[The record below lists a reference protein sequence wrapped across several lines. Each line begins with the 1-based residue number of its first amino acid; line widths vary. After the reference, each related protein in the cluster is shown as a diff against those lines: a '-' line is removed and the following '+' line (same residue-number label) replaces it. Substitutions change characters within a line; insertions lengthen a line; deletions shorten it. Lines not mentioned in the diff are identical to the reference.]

1 MEHDLSPA
9 TLAGL
14 RRPRPYPAVSVLT
27 PTHRREPDN
36 AQDRVRLRN
45 AVAAAK
51 KQLEEDPAVSR
62 DRRAEVSL
70 ELDRALAEI
79 DLTYA
84 EDGLAIFAAPGE
96 HQVWTLSRSVP
107 ERVVLSDTFLTR
119 NLVAAQAA
127 ERPFWVL
134 SVAADRVKL
143 WSGGAGRVVEEHL
156 GGFPLDRP
164 AEDFDPERQER
175 IGDAPSTFR
184 DEGTRRFLR
193 DTDAAMGRILRAHP
207 RPLYVT
213 GPEPALS
220 LFEEAGALASD
231 AVLVPHGGL
240 AHGTAEAVWQAVR
253 PLLEKEA
260 RGSVEAVARELD
272 AARGRKDFA
281 AGVDELW
288 ESAHTGRVR
297 LLAVE
302 ENFKVTMR
310 DDGEHLLPA
319 DDGDLDAREDIV
331 DEIVEQCLET
341 GADVRFVPDGAL
353 GDVDGIAG
361 YSATDAGR
369 RTRGPAR
376 PRPLDARESL
386 FAVHVPAAGGCA
398 ADDEGAGAA

>member
-164 AEDFDPERQER
+164 AEDFDPERQE
-175 IGDAPSTFR
+175 IG
-184 DEGTRRFLR
+184 
-193 DTDAAMGRILRAHP
+193 RAH
-207 RPLYVT
+207 V
-213 GPEPALS
+213 
-220 LFEEAGALASD
+220 
-231 AVLVPHGGL
+231 
-240 AHGTAEAVWQAVR
+240 
-253 PLLEKEA
+253 
-260 RGSVEAVARELD
+260 
-272 AARGRKDFA
+272 
-281 AGVDELW
+281 
-288 ESAHTGRVR
+288 
-297 LLAVE
+297 
-302 ENFKVTMR
+302 
-310 DDGEHLLPA
+310 
-319 DDGDLDAREDIV
+319 
-331 DEIVEQCLET
+331 
-341 GADVRFVPDGAL
+341 
-353 GDVDGIAG
+353 
-361 YSATDAGR
+361 
-369 RTRGPAR
+369 
-376 PRPLDARESL
+376 
-386 FAVHVPAAGGCA
+386 
-398 ADDEGAGAA
+398 